1 MGEIESS
8 LKTKTNTLASLE
20 QKEKKNEDLMRRIHE
35 QEDLEY
41 RKDVAEK
48 VLRCILTILF
58 CDS

>member
-58 CDS
+58 CDN